1 MSNNVYQ
8 MVTDRIVEMMNNGI
22 IPWRKPWH
30 FNTIADALEATGMS
44 RTQALAVVATAGAF
58 LNMESGMTFDE
69 GFKYY
74 AGI

>member
-1 MSNNVYQ
+1 MNANKNNTAEQV
-8 MVTDRIVEMMNNGI
+8 NNF
-22 IPWRKPWH
+22 
-30 FNTIADALEATGMS
+30 FNLIETAIKAGMGGSKIADALEATGMS